1 MKQLH
6 LKTEDKGPEDSII
19 VNLKGALLN
28 NANTAKKQSII
39 KKKKKEGIVTG
50 ETSHHLSPQM
60 AVAFLS
66 DLGSKE
72 RHFEERQQTIKS
84 VWRERQ
90 RLNKKKKGERE
101 EK

>member
-39 KKKKKEGIVTG
+39 KKKKKEGIVRG
-50 ETSHHLSPQM
+50 ETSHHSSPQM

-84 VWRERQ
+84 VWREWQ
-90 RLNKKKKGERE
+90 RLNKKKKGARE

>member
-1 MKQLH
+1 MGASTQVVAATHLSTLSCIVLTLRTLSMLYLPKMKSTRMRRSP
-6 LKTEDKGPEDSII
+6 KIKYRPE
-19 VNLKGALLN
+19 
-28 NANTAKKQSII
+28 

-72 RHFEERQQTIKS
+72 RHFEERQ
-84 VWRERQ
+84 
-90 RLNKKKKGERE
+90 
-101 EK
+101 